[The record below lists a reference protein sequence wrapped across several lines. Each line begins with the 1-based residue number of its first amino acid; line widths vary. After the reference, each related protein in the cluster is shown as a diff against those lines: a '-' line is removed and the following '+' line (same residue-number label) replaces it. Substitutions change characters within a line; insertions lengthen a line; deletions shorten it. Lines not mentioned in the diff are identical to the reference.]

1 MKKICI
7 LIGII
12 SILPTIIFAQEN
24 NKPRIE
30 GGIILSAYSGDETGV
45 GGFANLSLVTKRTYH
60 TVMYGVSWNFPGK
73 KTSVG
78 MLNGVFLWKG
88 TDLYLSISKPL
99 TSEVKGEKHT
109 YAGIGFEMD
118 FKLSEHAHLLPFI
131 EMGTKFKNDHILS
144 FGVLL
149 AIQYPFHIRK

>member
-12 SILPTIIFAQEN
+12 LSAIFSFAQESD
-24 NKPRIE
+24 KPRIE
-30 GGIILSAYSGDETGV
+30 GGVILSAYSGDESGL
-45 GGFANLSLVTKRTYH
+45 GGFLNLSLVTKRTYH
-60 TVMYGVSWNFPGK
+60 TVLYGMSYNFPGQ

-99 TSEVKGEKHT
+99 TSEAKEEKHT
-109 YAGIGFEMD
+109 YAGVGFEMD

-131 EMGTKFKNDHILS
+131 EMGTKFQKNSMFSCGI
-144 FGVLL
+144 LL
-149 AIQYPFHIRK
+149 AIQYPFHVRK

>member
-1 MKKICI
+1 MKKSIF
-7 LIGII
+7 IGII
-12 SILPTIIFAQEN
+12 FLIASLSTFAQEN
-24 NKPRIE
+24 DKPRIE
-30 GGIILSAYSGDETGV
+30 GGVILSAYSGDETGV
-45 GGFANLSLVTKRTYH
+45 GGFLDLSLVTKRTYH
-60 TVMYGVSWNFPGK
+60 TVMYGMSYNFPGK
-73 KTSVG
+73 KPSVG

-88 TDLYLSISKPL
+88 TDLYLSVNRSLRSGK
-99 TSEVKGEKHT
+99 EENET

>member
-1 MKKICI
+1 MKKSIF
-7 LIGII
+7 IGII
-12 SILPTIIFAQEN
+12 FLIASLSTFAQEN
-24 NKPRIE
+24 DKPRIE

-45 GGFANLSLVTKRTYH
+45 GGFLDLSLVTKRTYH

-99 TSEVKGEKHT
+99 TSEAKEEKHT
-109 YAGIGFEMD
+109 YVGIGFEMD

-131 EMGTKFKNDHILS
+131 EMGTKFQDKYVLS

-149 AIQYPFHIRK
+149 AIQHPFHFRK